1 MRYAIFSD
9 VHNNDRA
16 LSQVLRDTY
25 QRNIDT
31 YLCLGD
37 TGTDPSV
44 QLVRGVNAESVFGNW
59 EVSGWRHLSPQL
71 QQDVLNLP
79 PIFLYFSTDTPT
91 SKLCGRSRQIM
102 TSKHLGCKN

>member
-16 LSQVLRDTY
+16 LSRVLRDTY
-25 QRNIDT
+25 QRNIDA

-44 QLVRGVNAESVFGNW
+44 QLVRSVGTESVFGNW
-59 EVSGWRHLSPQL
+59 EVSGWRYLSPQF
-71 QQDVLNLP
+71 QQETLNLP
-79 PIFLYFSTDTPT
+79 PMRKFDDFWISHAAP
-91 SKLCGRSRQIM
+91 R
-102 TSKHLGCKN
+102 